1 MNIVFRVDS
10 SDIIGTGHVYRCLN
24 LAYQYKGHNIS
35 FICKNHNY
43 NLNSKISE
51 NYKVYEI
58 FLENSENINL
68 DMITWLGETQEE
80 DVGKTIKII
89 ENNNLNI
96 DWLIIDHYAIDKIW
110 EDKIKKYVKNICVID
125 DFTNRYHNCNILINQ
140 QILYEEGLLKYKNI
154 INDGCKIYC
163 GNDYLLFHQKYYNYI
178 NFEKQYENYIKRIN
192 IFMSGSDIHNIT
204 EKIIDICD
212 NYNKNIDN
220 IENKIIFDV
229 IIGKSNKNY
238 EKIKEKLKNLNN
250 FILYYD
256 LDFIGNILE
265 KSDLCIGTLGSTSYE
280 RAIMQIPC
288 LSICLAEN
296 QKTVLNKFIDSDII
310 KYLGTIEDNYEEKII
325 EYLDYF
331 NKNIWKLKNMSDNCK
346 TFINLKNNKIK
357 YIFNL

>member
-10 SDIIGTGHVYRCLN
+10 SDMIGTGHVYRCLN
-24 LAYQYKGHNIS
+24 LAYQYKNHNIS

-43 NLNSKISE
+43 NLNSKIEE

-58 FLENSENINL
+58 SLENSKNITL
-68 DMITWLGETQEE
+68 DTNTWLGETQEE
-80 DVGKTIKII
+80 DLKKTIKII
-89 ENNNLNI
+89 EDNNLNI

-110 EDKIKKYVKNICVID
+110 ENGIKKFVKNICVID

-140 QILYEEGLLKYKNI
+140 QISYEDGLLKYKNI
-154 INDGCKIYC
+154 INNDCKLYC
-163 GNDYLLFHQKYYNYI
+163 GNNYLLLHPKYYNYI
-178 NFEKQYENYIKRIN
+178 NFEKKYENHIKRIN
-192 IFMSGSDIHNIT
+192 IFMGGSDIHNIT
-204 EKIIDICD
+204 EKIIDICN
-212 NYNKNIDN
+212 NYT
-220 IENKIIFDV
+220 KIIFDV

-238 EKIKEKLKNLNN
+238 EKIKDKLKNLKN
-250 FILYYD
+250 FNLYYD

-265 KSDLCIGTLGSTSYE
+265 KSDLCIGTLGSVSYE
-280 RAIMQIPC
+280 RAIMKIPC
-288 LSICLAEN
+288 LSICIAEN
-296 QKTVLNKFIDSDII
+296 QKTVINKFIDYNII

-331 NKNIWKLKNMSDNCK
+331 DKNILGLKNMSDNCK